1 MKKYL
6 KFPLYMACATML
18 IFNFSACSDD
28 DSLPETGA
36 SEKDAML
43 EAACTQFVE
52 NPVITT
58 YTALADQTELL
69 VEKLKALKADK
80 TDAHVKAAC
89 EVFKQAR
96 KQWELSEAFLFG
108 AAGDFGIDPHIDSWP
123 LNLSGL
129 LDELKNDAHIRSM
142 EADDA
147 DVWAYSKL
155 GEELLGFHGIE
166 YILFKEGAEKP
177 ASEIQDRELT
187 YAVAV
192 AGDLRNNCYRLQA
205 SWAGREGTSAYR
217 WGKVTDEMEW
227 PVTLTGSDQSYGE
240 NMRNAGKA
248 GSTYTSW
255 TAAAQAIIEGC
266 KTIADEVGT
275 QKIGKPHTG
284 EDVNYIESPYSYNSI
299 EDFADNIVSI
309 ENVYLGGDANNRGAS
324 IHDYIAKVNPELDQ
338 QVTEAINHAIRK
350 IQAMQFP
357 FVKNYTH
364 PSCQEAMDA
373 LKELDDMLTRVK
385 AELGKEEE

>member
-6 KFPLYMACATML
+6 KFPLYMACSAMV
-18 IFNFSACSDD
+18 IFNFSSCSDD
-28 DSLPETGA
+28 APIPETGS

-58 YTALADQTELL
+58 YTELADQTELL
-69 VEKLKALKADK
+69 AEKLKALKDER
-80 TDAHVKAAC
+80 TDAHVKSAC
-89 EVFKQAR
+89 EVFKEAR

-108 AAGDFGIDPHIDSWP
+108 AAADFGIDPHIDSWP

-129 LDELKNDAHIRSM
+129 LDELKNDAHIQSM

-155 GEELLGFHGIE
+155 GQELLGFHGIE
-166 YILFKEGAEKP
+166 YIIFKEGAEKP
-177 ASEIQDRELT
+177 VSEIQDRELT
-187 YAVAV
+187 YAIAV

-205 SWAGREGTSAYR
+205 SWAGEEGTPADR
-217 WGKVTDEMEW
+217 WTKVTDAMEW
-227 PVTLTGSDQSYGE
+227 PVTLTGSDHSYGE

-299 EDFADNIVSI
+299 EDFADNIISI
-309 ENVYLGGDANNRGAS
+309 ENVYLGGTENNRGAS
-324 IHDYIAKVNPELDQ
+324 IHDYIAKVNPGLDK
-338 QVTEAINHAIRK
+338 QVTDAISHAIVK
-350 IQAMQFP
+350 IRAMKFP
-357 FVKNYTH
+357 FVKNYTDT
-364 PSCQEAMDA
+364 SCQEAMNA
-373 LKELDDMLTRVK
+373 LKDLDDILTAVK
-385 AELGKEEE
+385 AELGKEE

>member
-6 KFPLYMACATML
+6 KLPLYMASFAMM
-18 IFNFSACSDD
+18 ISHFSSCSND
-28 DSLPETGA
+28 DSLPETGP
-36 SEKDAML
+36 SEKEAML

-52 NPVITT
+52 NPVIAT
-58 YTALADQTELL
+58 YTELADQTELL
-69 VEKLKALKADK
+69 VEKLKALKAEK
-80 TDAHVKAAC
+80 TDANVKAAC
-89 EVFKQAR
+89 KVFKQAR

-142 EADDA
+142 EAPDA

-155 GEELLGFHGIE
+155 GQELLGFHGIE
-166 YILFKEGAEKP
+166 YILFKEGAERP
-177 ASEIQDRELT
+177 VAEIQDRELT

-205 SWAGREGTSAYR
+205 AWAGEEGTSADR
-217 WGKVTDEMEW
+217 WAKITDEMEW

-299 EDFADNIVSI
+299 EDFADNIISI
-309 ENVYLGGDANNRGAS
+309 ENVYLGGTENNRGAS
-324 IHDYIAKVNPELDQ
+324 IHDYIAKVNPALDQ
-338 QVTEAINHAIRK
+338 QVTDAISQAIRK
-350 IQAMQFP
+350 IQAMKFP
-357 FVKNYTH
+357 FVKNYTD
-364 PSCQEAMDA
+364 PSSQEAMDA
-373 LKELDDMLTRVK
+373 LKELDNILTIVK
-385 AELGKEEE
+385 AELGKEE